1 MTPTQFAA
9 KTRNL
14 AKSTGLNAQL
24 VQRHFMMDRLIE
36 QISESKYKNDFI
48 LKGGFLLGSKYGI
61 DRRTTIDI
69 DTTFRNSKLTEEK
82 LKSIFNDLTR
92 KPTKEGIVFSI
103 QGMKETREADFYPGF
118 QIKLVA
124 NLEKVRVPFKMD
136 VTTGDSIYPEV
147 DTHYHQL
154 MFEDKKVEI
163 PAYPTEQI
171 IAEKLSATFSFG
183 TDNSR
188 AKDYYDLFTIPKLEN
203 IDTKELYKSVRNTFT
218 KRGDTKS
225 LSFYYERE
233 MDKIR
238 GNDYLEKQWEKYR
251 SVNTFANSISFAD
264 TVNEIDHLMKSVIKI
279 ENQERKRQFKRSQQM
294 NQEMER

>member
-1 MTPTQFAA
+1 MTPTQFTA

-14 AKSTGLNAQL
+14 AKSIGLNAQL
-24 VQRHFMMDRLIE
+24 VQRHFMMDRLVE

-69 DTTFRNSKLTEEK
+69 DTTFRNSKLTKEK
-82 LKSIFNDLTR
+82 LKNIFKELTS
-92 KPTKEGIVFSI
+92 KPTKEGIVFSVQEI
-103 QGMKETREADFYPGF
+103 KETREIDFYPGF
-118 QIKLVA
+118 QIKLIA
-124 NLEKVRVPFKMD
+124 HLEKIRVPFKLD

-147 DTHYHQL
+147 DIHHHQL

-188 AKDYYDLFTIPKLEN
+188 LKDYYDLFAIPKLEN
-203 IDTKELYKSVRNTFT
+203 IDMKELYKSVRNTFT
-218 KRGDTKS
+218 KRGDSKP

-233 MDKIR
+233 IEKIK
-238 GNDYLEKQWEKYR
+238 GSDYLEKLWDKYR
-251 SVNTFANSISFAD
+251 SVNSFANSISFAD
-264 TVNEIDHLMKSVIKI
+264 TVNGVAYLMQNVIKI
-279 ENQERKRQFKRSQQM
+279 ENQERKQ
-294 NQEMER
+294 

>member
-14 AKSTGLNAQL
+14 AKSSGLNVQL

-36 QISESKYKNDFI
+36 RISESDYKDDFI

-61 DRRTTIDI
+61 EKRTTVDI
-69 DTTFRNSKLTEEK
+69 DTTFRNMKLTEDK
-82 LKSIFNDLTR
+82 LKMIFKELTE
-92 KPTKEGIVFSI
+92 KPTKEGIIFSVNGI
-103 QGMKETREADFYPGF
+103 KETREEDYYPGF
-118 QIKLVA
+118 QVKLIA
-124 NLEKVRVPFKMD
+124 NLDKVRVPFKMD

-147 DTHYHQL
+147 DKHAHKL
-154 MFEDKKVEI
+154 MFEDKFVTI

-188 AKDYYDLFTIPKLEN
+188 AKDYYDLYTIPKLET
-203 IDTKELYKSVRNTFT
+203 IDSEELYKSVRNTFT
-218 KRGDTKS
+218 KRGYTKP

-233 MDKIR
+233 MNQLKEDS
-238 GNDYLEKQWEKYR
+238 YLKERWKSYQLE
-251 SVNTFANSISFAD
+251 NSFAEPIEYAE
-264 TVNEIDHLMKSVIKI
+264 TVNVIDKLMQSVINVEDK
-279 ENQERKRQFKRSQQM
+279 ERKQNFKGSQQM
-294 NQEMER
+294 NKEMER

>member
-1 MTPTQFAA
+1 MTPTQFAS

-48 LKGGFLLGSKYGI
+48 LKGGFLLGSKYRI

-82 LKSIFNDLTR
+82 LKNIFNDLIR

-147 DTHYHQL
+147 DTHYH
-154 MFEDKKVEI
+154 
-163 PAYPTEQI
+163 
-171 IAEKLSATFSFG
+171 
-183 TDNSR
+183 
-188 AKDYYDLFTIPKLEN
+188 
-203 IDTKELYKSVRNTFT
+203 
-218 KRGDTKS
+218 
-225 LSFYYERE
+225 
-233 MDKIR
+233 
-238 GNDYLEKQWEKYR
+238 
-251 SVNTFANSISFAD
+251 
-264 TVNEIDHLMKSVIKI
+264 
-279 ENQERKRQFKRSQQM
+279 
-294 NQEMER
+294 

>member
-1 MTPTQFAA
+1 MTPTQFTA

-14 AKSTGLNAQL
+14 AKSIELNAQL
-24 VQRHFMMDRLIE
+24 VQRHFMMDRLVE

-69 DTTFRNSKLTEEK
+69 DTTFRNSKLTKEK
-82 LKSIFNDLTR
+82 LKNIFKELTS
-92 KPTKEGIVFSI
+92 KPTKEGIVFSVQEI
-103 QGMKETREADFYPGF
+103 KETREIDFYPGF
-118 QIKLVA
+118 QIKLIA
-124 NLEKVRVPFKMD
+124 HLEKIRVPFKLD

-147 DTHYHQL
+147 DIHHHQL

-171 IAEKLSATFSFG
+171 IAEKLSATFNFG

-188 AKDYYDLFTIPKLEN
+188 LKDYYDLFAIPKLEN
-203 IDTKELYKSVRNTFT
+203 IDMKELYKSVRNTFT
-218 KRGDTKS
+218 KRGDNKP

-233 MDKIR
+233 IEKIK
-238 GNDYLEKQWEKYR
+238 GSGYLEKLWDKYR
-251 SVNTFANSISFAD
+251 SVNSFANSISFAD
-264 TVNEIDHLMKSVIKI
+264 TVNGVAYLMQNVIKI
-279 ENQERKRQFKRSQQM
+279 ENQERKQ
-294 NQEMER
+294 

>member
-1 MTPTQFAA
+1 MESIEGQ
-9 KTRNL
+9 
-14 AKSTGLNAQL
+14 QL
-24 VQRHFMMDRLIE
+24 ISIRHLEIA
-36 QISESKYKNDFI
+36 N
-48 LKGGFLLGSKYGI
+48 
-61 DRRTTIDI
+61 
-69 DTTFRNSKLTEEK
+69 
-82 LKSIFNDLTR
+82 LTR

-188 AKDYYDLFTIPKLEN
+188 AKITTTYLPF
-203 IDTKELYKSVRNTFT
+203 RN
-218 KRGDTKS
+218 
-225 LSFYYERE
+225 
-233 MDKIR
+233 
-238 GNDYLEKQWEKYR
+238 
-251 SVNTFANSISFAD
+251 
-264 TVNEIDHLMKSVIKI
+264 
-279 ENQERKRQFKRSQQM
+279 
-294 NQEMER
+294 

>member
-154 MFEDKKVEI
+154 MFE
-163 PAYPTEQI
+163 A
-171 IAEKLSATFSFG
+171 
-183 TDNSR
+183 
-188 AKDYYDLFTIPKLEN
+188 
-203 IDTKELYKSVRNTFT
+203 
-218 KRGDTKS
+218 
-225 LSFYYERE
+225 
-233 MDKIR
+233 
-238 GNDYLEKQWEKYR
+238 
-251 SVNTFANSISFAD
+251 
-264 TVNEIDHLMKSVIKI
+264 
-279 ENQERKRQFKRSQQM
+279 
-294 NQEMER
+294 

>member
-1 MTPTQFAA
+1 MTPTQFTA

-14 AKSTGLNAQL
+14 AKSIGLNAQL
-24 VQRHFMMDRLIE
+24 VQRHFMMDRLVE

-69 DTTFRNSKLTEEK
+69 DTTFRNSKLTKEK
-82 LKSIFNDLTR
+82 LKNIFNELTS
-92 KPTKEGIVFSI
+92 KPTKEGIFFSVQEI
-103 QGMKETREADFYPGF
+103 KETREIDFYPGF
-118 QIKLVA
+118 QIKVIA
-124 NLEKVRVPFKMD
+124 HLEKIRVPFKLD

-147 DTHYHQL
+147 DIHHHQL

-188 AKDYYDLFTIPKLEN
+188 LKDYYDLFAIPKLEN
-203 IDTKELYKSVRNTFT
+203 IDMKELYKSVRNTFT
-218 KRGDTKS
+218 KRGDNKP
-225 LSFYYERE
+225 LYFYYERE
-233 MDKIR
+233 IEKIK
-238 GNDYLEKQWEKYR
+238 GSDYLEKLWDKYR
-251 SVNTFANSISFAD
+251 SVNSFANSISFAD
-264 TVNEIDHLMKSVIKI
+264 TVNGVAYLMQNVIKI
-279 ENQERKRQFKRSQQM
+279 ENQERKQ
-294 NQEMER
+294 